1 MVFKKSALVPRCRKS
16 KKTFKSALN
25 REIFR
30 RKKWYLYKTESFF
43 ITCYLMRYSLGRL
56 KSTFWESYYIGWL
69 FFSDAAWPSY
79 IMILAQ
85 FFLAPSS
92 WQEFLG
98 SLFFETAIR
107 PLIRLW
113 FVIFFAPATLPLTAR
128 FFHDFFFFSRLR
140 HSEYFRHTIF
150 TSIVRALIISW
161 RCLFFSSSSAAY
173 YGPVL

>member
-1 MVFKKSALVPRCRKS
+1 MKARVFS
-16 KKTFKSALN
+16 KLLTLNVREEFKWFLRNQPWYRDVENLKRLSNL
-25 REIFR
+25 RLIGRYSEE
-30 RKKWYLYKTESFF
+30 KKWYLYKTESFF

-98 SLFFETAIR
+98 SLFFGTAIR

-113 FVIFFAPATLPLTAR
+113 FVIFFAPATLPVTAR
-128 FFHDFFFFSRLR
+128 FFRDFFFSRACGTANILG
-140 HSEYFRHTIF
+140 TP
-150 TSIVRALIISW
+150 
-161 RCLFFSSSSAAY
+161 FSRPLC
-173 YGPVL
+173 GRW